1 MRRWMFI
8 LLICCCSN
16 ICAQEFRVASFSL
29 LESDLTARVNP
40 VFDLNGDACA
50 LIKVIGDSRFDFSGP
65 LGIVKRT
72 ERTAEILL
80 YVPAGTKQLTISHPS
95 WGMLRNYALPMTLDG
110 RDTYEMVLE
119 SLVVSQPE
127 PVLVPDTLSETPVAD
142 TIQIETETEPI
153 QAEPPMKVKKTYPSH
168 WVILAQGGI
177 GKTLSSGGMVAY
189 LHKFGLYASFLSNW
203 ASVDSNG
210 LECNGDGTLYSSK
223 TTPYYSSTSKQ
234 TFYAVDAGATLLL
247 ARNMYLYGGAG
258 YGAYQKYW
266 ETIEGETVRN
276 KDLSAKGFLVSL
288 GTIFCYKHFSA
299 QIGVKSITFKNYS
312 FTLGIGFSL

>member
-8 LLICCCSN
+8 LLICCCATV
-16 ICAQEFRVASFSL
+16 CAQEFRVASFSL

-50 LIKVIGDSRFDFSGP
+50 LIKVTGDSRFDFSGP

-72 ERTAEILL
+72 DRTAEILL

-95 WGMLRNYALPMTLDG
+95 WGMFRNYALPMTLEG
-110 RDTYEMVLE
+110 RNTYEMILE

-127 PVLVPDTLSETPVAD
+127 PILVPDTLTETPVAD
-142 TIQIETETEPI
+142 TIQIETETEPL
-153 QAEPPMKVKKTYPSH
+153 QADPPMKVKKTYPSH
-168 WVILAQGGI
+168 WAFLAQGGI
-177 GKTLSSGGMVAY
+177 GKMLSSGVMIAY

-203 ASVDSNG
+203 ASVNSNG
-210 LECNGDGTLYSSK
+210 LECDENGTLYPSNN
-223 TTPYYSSTSKQ
+223 TPYYSSTSKQ

-247 ARNMYLYGGAG
+247 SKNMYLYGGAG

-266 ETIEGETVRN
+266 ETIEGEAVRN
-276 KDLSAKGFLVSL
+276 RDLSAEGFLVSL

-299 QIGVKSITFKNYS
+299 QIGVKSIAMKNYS